1 MSEISDEELKKLFK
15 ELEALDEVPR
25 DVATRM
31 DATIDQLAAAEKKK
45 KSSRLATTSW
55 ALAASVT
62 LVFGLGV
69 VLNLD
74 SSPINQSPSTS
85 SSESPQKSD
94 EDVLTSTEGEP
105 VVTSEPVAQYASNID
120 YSATISLA
128 DLPFNTAVN
137 YGSLVELPSELLSCL
152 TSLGLEDSVS
162 FIDVAKYGDKEVT
175 AVWSAVTAKSWQ
187 ISIIDFNC
195 EGLAKVFIN
204 D

>member
-1 MSEISDEELKKLFK
+1 MSEISDEELNKLFK

>member
-15 ELEALDEVPR
+15 ELKALDEVPQ
-25 DVATRM
+25 DVAARM
-31 DATIDQLAAAEKKK
+31 NATIDRLSAAEKKK

-105 VVTSEPVAQYASNID
+105 VVTIEPVAQYASNID
-120 YSATISLA
+120 YSTTISLA
-128 DLPFNTAVN
+128 DLPFKTAVN

-152 TSLGLEDSVS
+152 TSLGFEDSVS
-162 FIDVAKYGDKEVT
+162 FIDVARYEDKEVT
-175 AVWSAVTAKSWQ
+175 AVWSAVTSKSWQ
-187 ISIIDFNC
+187 ISIIDSNC
-195 EGLAKVFIN
+195 EGIDKVFVN

>member
-15 ELEALDEVPR
+15 ELKALDEVPQ

-31 DATIDQLAAAEKKK
+31 DATIDRLSAAEKKK

-105 VVTSEPVAQYASNID
+105 LVTSEPIAQYTSNID
-120 YSATISLA
+120 YSTTISLA

-137 YGSLVELPSELLSCL
+137 YGSLAKLPSELLSCL
-152 TSLGLEDSVS
+152 TSLGFEDSVS
-162 FIDVAKYGDKEVT
+162 FIDEAKYGDKEVT
-175 AVWSAVTAKSWQ
+175 AVWSAVTANSWQ
-187 ISIIDFNC
+187 ISIIDSDC
-195 EGLAKVFIN
+195 EGLAKIFIN

>member
-1 MSEISDEELKKLFK
+1 MSEISNEELKKLFK
-15 ELEALDEVPR
+15 ELKALDEVPQ

-31 DATIDQLAAAEKKK
+31 DATIDRLSAAEKKK
-45 KSSRLATTSW
+45 KSSRLANTSW

-120 YSATISLA
+120 YSTTISLA
-128 DLPFNTAVN
+128 DLPFKTAVN
-137 YGSLVELPSELLSCL
+137 YGSLAELPSELLSCV
-152 TSLGLEDSVS
+152 TSLGFGDSVS
-162 FIDVAKYGDKEVT
+162 FIDVARYEDKEVT

-187 ISIIDFNC
+187 ISIIDSNC
-195 EGLAKVFIN
+195 EGLAKVFAN
-204 D
+204 E

>member
-15 ELEALDEVPR
+15 ELKALDEVPP

-31 DATIDQLAAAEKKK
+31 DATIDRLSAAEKKK

-74 SSPINQSPSTS
+74 SSPVNQSPSTS

-94 EDVLTSTEGEP
+94 EDVLTSTEDEP

-128 DLPFNTAVN
+128 DLPFNTTVN
-137 YGSLVELPSELLSCL
+137 YGSLAKLPSELLSCL
-152 TSLGLEDSVS
+152 TSLGFEDSVS
-162 FIDVAKYGDKEVT
+162 FIDVARYGDKEVM
-175 AVWSAVTAKSWQ
+175 AVWSAVTGKSWQ
-187 ISIIDFNC
+187 ISIIDSDC
-195 EGLAKVFIN
+195 EGIDKVFVN
-204 D
+204 E

>member
-15 ELEALDEVPR
+15 ELKALDEVPQ
-25 DVATRM
+25 DVAARM
-31 DATIDQLAAAEKKK
+31 NATIDRLSAAEKKK

-105 VVTSEPVAQYASNID
+105 VVTIEPVAQYASNID
-120 YSATISLA
+120 YSTTISLA
-128 DLPFNTAVN
+128 DLPFKTAVN

-152 TSLGLEDSVS
+152 TSLGFEDSVS
-162 FIDVAKYGDKEVT
+162 FIDVARYGDK
-175 AVWSAVTAKSWQ
+175 
-187 ISIIDFNC
+187 
-195 EGLAKVFIN
+195 
-204 D
+204 

>member
-15 ELEALDEVPR
+15 ELKALDEVPQ
-25 DVATRM
+25 DVAARM
-31 DATIDQLAAAEKKK
+31 NATIDRLSAAEKKK

-105 VVTSEPVAQYASNID
+105 VVTIEPVAQYASNID
-120 YSATISLA
+120 YSTTISLA
-128 DLPFNTAVN
+128 DLPFKTAVN

-152 TSLGLEDSVS
+152 TSLGFEDSVS
-162 FIDVAKYGDKEVT
+162 FIDVARYGDKEVM
-175 AVWSAVTAKSWQ
+175 AVWSAVTSKSWQ
-187 ISIIDFNC
+187 ISIIDSNC
-195 EGLAKVFIN
+195 EGIYKVFVN
-204 D
+204 E